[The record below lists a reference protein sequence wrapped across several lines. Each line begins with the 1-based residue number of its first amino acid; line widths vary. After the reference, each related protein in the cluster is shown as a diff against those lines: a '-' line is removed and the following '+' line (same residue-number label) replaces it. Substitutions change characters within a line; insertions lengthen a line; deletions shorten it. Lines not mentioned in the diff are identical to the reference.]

1 MNNSDSEQVKTRGQM
16 ALKGFCIFDEWTGLQ
31 DAAAMLKH
39 LAAVKG
45 IAAQPAGL
53 KLNIVGP
60 AAQLEKLRPHLEPA
74 GAVFWQL
81 DTGAF
86 WM

>member
-1 MNNSDSEQVKTRGQM
+1 M